1 MIRKADKLSVSQL
14 FTIDN
19 DVTYSIPMYQR
30 EYTWSKEHW
39 ETLFNDIY
47 ENESG
52 YFLGSVMCV
61 TSENSPVFQKY
72 EIIDGQQRMTTISLF
87 FAAILKILE
96 GMKGDLNE
104 DQEDEFRALKKRL
117 VFKDKVR
124 LIPQTQGSN
133 RDDFNAVL
141 NDVGV
146 YTGQKQNYAGLRKIF
161 KAYFYFKESINDVLS
176 KRANE
181 DKAKIVLEILQK
193 VLNAVVVNIIVDD
206 YSDAFIMFES
216 LNNRG
221 EPLSAID
228 LVKNSLLANLGKE
241 KASSVDSYYKQWGQL
256 INYLGGEYAVQ
267 ERFFR
272 QYYNAFLDDYKDI
285 NASFSIA
292 TRSNLIKIYEN
303 IVRSNAEKFL
313 ADILIAGRI
322 YSHIIGKPDS
332 EDNDFDFLRK
342 SLSDL
347 AHIQGAPSYILL
359 LYIFIKRKE
368 HKLEENHF
376 LSIINCLVKFSLRRN
391 ITNIPATYELPL
403 MFREIIRQI
412 KGKTGDDAVSFIE
425 DAIISKSPSDEV
437 FKEALMGPMYQDNTD
452 PTRFI
457 LCYIE
462 EQSMT
467 RETQK
472 DMWEQNDKK
481 KYLWTIEHI
490 FPEGENISEAWVDMI
505 ANGDA
510 NKAKEIL
517 RSHAHKLGNL
527 SISGF
532 NSKLSN
538 RPFSDKRDLKDEKGQ
553 NIGYRNGI
561 KLNEDLINKDTWT
574 KECIDERTVK
584 IVNTTLD
591 LFKYR

>member
-1 MIRKADKLSVSQL
+1 
-14 FTIDN
+14 
-19 DVTYSIPMYQR
+19 MYQR

-47 ENESG
+47 ENGSG

-72 EIIDGQQRMTTISLF
+72 EVIDGQQRMTTISLF
-87 FAAILKILE
+87 FAAILKTLE
-96 GMKGDLNE
+96 GMKGDLSE

-117 VFKDKVR
+117 VFKEKVR
-124 LIPQTQGSN
+124 LIPQTQGN
-133 RDDFNAVL
+133 NLDDFNAVL

-146 YTGQKQNYAGLRKIF
+146 YTGQKQNYAGRRKIF
-161 KAYFYFKESINDVLS
+161 KAYFYFQKSINEVLS
-176 KRANE
+176 KRTNE
-181 DKAKIVLEILQK
+181 DKAKVVLEILQK
-193 VLNAVVVNIIVDD
+193 VLNAVVVSIIVDD

-228 LVKNSLLANLGKE
+228 LIKNSLLANLGKE
-241 KASSVDSYYKQWGQL
+241 KDSSVDSYYQQWGQL
-256 INYLGGEYAVQ
+256 INYLGDEYAVQ

-313 ADILIAGRI
+313 KDIAAAGRI
-322 YSHIIGKPDS
+322 YSHIIGKPDP
-332 EDNDFDFLRK
+332 EDKDFDFLKK
-342 SLSDL
+342 SLIDL
-347 AHIQGAPSYILL
+347 ARIQGAPSYVLL
-359 LYIFIKRKE
+359 LYVFIKRDE
-368 HKLEENHF
+368 HKLEENHL
-376 LSIINCLVKFSLRRN
+376 LSIIDCLVKFSLRRN

-403 MFREIIRQI
+403 MFKEIIRQI
-412 KGKTGDDAVSFIE
+412 KGKTGDDVVSFIE
-425 DAIISKSPSDEV
+425 DTIISKSPSDAV

-467 RETQK
+467 RETKK
-472 DMWEQNDKK
+472 DLWEQNDKK
-481 KYLWTIEHI
+481 KYQWTIEHI
-490 FPEGENISEAWVDMI
+490 FPEGENIPDAWVDMI
-505 ANGDA
+505 ANGDED
-510 NKAKEIL
+510 KAKEIW
-517 RSHAHKLGNL
+517 RTHVHKLGNL

-538 RPFSDKRDLKDEKGQ
+538 RPFIDKRDLRDEKGR

-561 KLNEDLINKDTWT
+561 KLNEDLINRDTWT
-574 KECIDERTVK
+574 KESIDERTVK

>member
-1 MIRKADKLSVSQL
+1 
-14 FTIDN
+14 
-19 DVTYSIPMYQR
+19 MYQR

-61 TSENSPVFQKY
+61 TSENSPVSQKY
-72 EIIDGQQRMTTISLF
+72 EVIDGQQRMTTISLF

-96 GMKGDLNE
+96 GMKGDLDD

-117 VFKDKVR
+117 VFKEKVR
-124 LIPQTQGSN
+124 LIPQAQGSN

-146 YTGQKQNYAGLRKIF
+146 YTGQKQSYAGLRKIF
-161 KAYFYFKESINDVLS
+161 KAYFYFQKSINDVLS

-181 DKAKIVLEILQK
+181 DKVKVVLEILQK

-241 KASSVDSYYKQWGQL
+241 KASSADSYYQQWGQL

-272 QYYNAFLDDYKDI
+272 QYYNAFFDDYKDI

-313 ADILIAGRI
+313 ADILVAGRI
-322 YSHIIGKPDS
+322 YSHIIGKPDP
-332 EDNDFDFLRK
+332 DDKDFDFLRK
-342 SLSDL
+342 PLIDL

-359 LYIFIKRKE
+359 LYVFIKRNE
-368 HKLEENHF
+368 HKLEENHL

-403 MFREIIRQI
+403 MFKEIIKQI
-412 KGKTGDDAVSFIE
+412 KSKTGDDAVSFIE
-425 DAIISKSPSDEV
+425 DTIISKSPSDEV

-467 RETQK
+467 RETKK
-472 DMWEQNDKK
+472 DLWEQNDKK

-490 FPEGENISEAWVDMI
+490 FPEGENIPKAWVDMI

-517 RSHAHKLGNL
+517 RSHVHKLGNL

-538 RPFSDKRDLKDEKGQ
+538 RPFTDKRDLKDEKGQ

-561 KLNEDLINKDTWT
+561 KLNEDLINRDAWT
-574 KECIDERTVK
+574 KECIDERTAK